1 MVQTAQDVGYLVYT
15 QKSLLLW
22 KHPCSKSAIN
32 EDGTTIA
39 TYLNDIEVFEHN
51 GSLVSLQTTIQAHNV
66 SGMVANKNLLVYAEQ
81 LTLKVRKN
89 L

>member
-1 MVQTAQDVGYLVYT
+1 MVQTAQDVGYLVDT

-39 TYLNDIEVFEHN
+39 TYLNDIEVFEHS
-51 GSLVSLQTTIQAHNV
+51 GS
-66 SGMVANKNLLVYAEQ
+66 
-81 LTLKVRKN
+81 
-89 L
+89 